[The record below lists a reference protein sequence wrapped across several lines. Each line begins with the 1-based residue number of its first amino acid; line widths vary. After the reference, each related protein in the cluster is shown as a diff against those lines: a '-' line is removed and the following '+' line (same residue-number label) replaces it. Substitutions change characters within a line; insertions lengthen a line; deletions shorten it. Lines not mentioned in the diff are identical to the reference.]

1 MNQPARIFH
10 LLMAAWHQD
19 AGHEAI
25 DVLAADVAAAVGA
38 SGGLA
43 CVGLVRSDAVRRLFG
58 LACFLDG
65 YGLILR
71 QRYIKDRT
79 FAFVYVEVQTSKPES
94 EYAGAVVTEVAT
106 EHIRHPEL
114 ERVAA

>member
-1 MNQPARIFH
+1 MNHPARTFH
-10 LLMAAWHQD
+10 RLMAAWHQD
-19 AGHEAI
+19 AGQEAI
-25 DVLAADVAAAVGA
+25 DVLAADMAACIAA

-65 YGLILR
+65 YGLTLR
-71 QRYIKDRT
+71 QRYIKDR
-79 FAFVYVEVQTSKPES
+79 ACALVYAEVQASRPES
-94 EYAGAVVTEVAT
+94 EYAGAVVSERA
-106 EHIRHPEL
+106 RHPEL